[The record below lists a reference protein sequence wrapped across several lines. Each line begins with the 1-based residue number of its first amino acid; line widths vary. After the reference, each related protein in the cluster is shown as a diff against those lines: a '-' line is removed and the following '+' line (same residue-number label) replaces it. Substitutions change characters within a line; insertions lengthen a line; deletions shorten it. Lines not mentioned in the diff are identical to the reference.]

1 MACRV
6 GWLCV
11 LAGLSAFV
19 GCASWQS
26 RHEIKLPAT
35 NTVQLDQLIVHS
47 NSPLPA
53 KHRLLEE
60 LNSLREAVNG
70 KLTLPPSDEKIHVY
84 LFSEA
89 AELRTYVQ
97 KNYPGFP
104 DRRAMF
110 IESDTQLEVYAFWGD
125 RVAEDLRH
133 EVAHGYLHSVV
144 PRIPLW
150 LDEGLAEYYEV
161 PRGSRGLNQG
171 HVRQIIEAFKAGWQP
186 NMVRLESLESAA
198 KMDQRD
204 YAEAWAWAHWMLETS
219 PERLALIRAYLADVR
234 SLGPAEPLSSRLAKV
249 EADPNR
255 KFNEY
260 VTALAKTFEM
270 KPIEAAK

>member
-11 LAGLSAFV
+11 LAGLSAVV
-19 GCASWQS
+19 GCASWQN

-35 NTVQLDQLIVHS
+35 NTVQLDQLIVYS

-60 LNSLREAVNG
+60 LNSLREAVNS
-70 KLTLPPSDEKIHVY
+70 KLALPPSDEKIHVY
-84 LFSEA
+84 LFAEA

-97 KNYPGFP
+97 KHYPGFP

-110 IESDTQLEVYAFWGD
+110 IETDTQLEVYAFWGD

-186 NMVRLESLESAA
+186 NMVRLENLESAA
-198 KMDQRD
+198 KMDHAITPKPGPGPIGCLR
-204 YAEAWAWAHWMLETS
+204 
-219 PERLALIRAYLADVR
+219 PRLSGCR
-234 SLGPAEPLSSRLAKV
+234 
-249 EADPNR
+249 
-255 KFNEY
+255 
-260 VTALAKTFEM
+260 
-270 KPIEAAK
+270 